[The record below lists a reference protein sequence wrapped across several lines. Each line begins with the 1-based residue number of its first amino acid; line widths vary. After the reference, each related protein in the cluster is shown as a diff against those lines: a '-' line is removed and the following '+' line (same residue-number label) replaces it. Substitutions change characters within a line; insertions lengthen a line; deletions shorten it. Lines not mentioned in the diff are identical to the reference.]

1 MTKLRHRDEIRR
13 QNEILE
19 MPSSIVV
26 ASVVVNVKHCSAF
39 AIPLP
44 RRLSSDVLVV
54 TSVLVTVTSVN
65 EVMFSRALV
74 ILVCL

>member
-26 ASVVVNVKHCSAF
+26 ASVVVKHCSAF